1 MDAQLIFDM
10 ADFETDKDKKQ
21 QLQVV
26 QSDVE
31 VQVQIVDKRV
41 RVQVCEEPP
50 VIT

>member
-10 ADFETDKDKKQ
+10 ADFETDKDQKQ

-31 VQVQIVDKRV
+31 VEVQIVDKGV